1 MILWRWKK
9 LKVCNR
15 LGAKGLR
22 ERNERIL
29 RAKDNKEQT
38 IDK

>member
-22 ERNERIL
+22 ERNEHSEEM
-29 RAKDNKEQT
+29 NGF
-38 IDK
+38 